1 MSDFERNDKIDR
13 DVVKNLPKEE
23 RDRLNADPITGEP
36 GAHPVGT
43 GLGAVGGAATG
54 ATVGA
59 LGGPVGAVV
68 GGAVGAVVGG
78 LAGKGAAEVVN
89 PTEEE
94 AYWRTNS
101 LNTTYFTETRNH
113 YHDLDYDRDYQNAYR
128 IGYENRPHYDAHTR
142 FEDVEPDL
150 KSKWEQIKDSSRLTW
165 EQAKFAVKDAWD
177 RATR

>member
-1 MSDFERNDKIDR
+1 MSDFERNEKIDR

-94 AYWRTNS
+94 AYWRANS
-101 LNTTYFTETRNH
+101 LNT
-113 YHDLDYDRDYQNAYR
+113 
-128 IGYENRPHYDAHTR
+128 GYMQKH
-142 FEDVEPDL
+142 
-150 KSKWEQIKDSSRLTW
+150 
-165 EQAKFAVKDAWD
+165 AVI
-177 RATR
+177 TPI

>member
-1 MSDFERNDKIDR
+1 MSDFERNEKIDR

-128 IGYENRPHYDAHTR
+128 IGYENRRHYYTHTR

-150 KSKWEQIKDSSRLTW
+150 RSKWGQIKGSSRLTW

>member
-1 MSDFERNDKIDR
+1 MSDFERNEQIDR

-78 LAGKGAAEVVN
+78 LA
-89 PTEEE
+89 
-94 AYWRTNS
+94 W
-101 LNTTYFTETRNH
+101 
-113 YHDLDYDRDYQNAYR
+113 
-128 IGYENRPHYDAHTR
+128 
-142 FEDVEPDL
+142 
-150 KSKWEQIKDSSRLTW
+150 
-165 EQAKFAVKDAWD
+165 
-177 RATR
+177 